1 MEDLLF
7 KVDITSQIIYLSL
20 ILLVIGNGLKDIPFI
35 KKWMIIWILLIISIT
50 VQFVFVDISFHS
62 LFEAVVAAALST
74 TFYQLYKQGKRGVNE
89 IRSKNKDIN

>member
-7 KVDITSQIIYLSL
+7 RVDITSQIIYLSL

-50 VQFVFVDISFHS
+50 VEFVFVNVSFNS
-62 LFEAVVAAALST
+62 LFEAVIAASLST
-74 TFYQLYKQGKRGVNE
+74 MIYQLYKQAKKGIKELRT
-89 IRSKNKDIN
+89 RK